1 MKAKTLPPIPI
12 AISAKGSVLDNT
24 EITGEEH
31 LKEKENLSLSSDSAF
46 REAKDLSEADLHNY
60 SLENLPT
67 SIQAE
72 ITRIIFYNQ
81 DNGYAVLKF
90 EAKDFEFT
98 GTGSF
103 NSPAVGER
111 FDLEGK
117 WVQDNKYGPQ
127 LRIDCAMVTIPTSID
142 GIEAFLSS
150 GIFAGIGKVL
160 ASRIVEMFKEQSI
173 TIMEQEPRRL
183 LMVPGIGEKNFVKI
197 EESIRQN
204 VEFRHTLLF
213 LYRFNITGA
222 LAKRIIDFYGKKTL
236 QVLQENPYNLV
247 FDMERVSFLKA
258 DEIAMKMGFN
268 KFSPLRVRCA
278 IRYVMQH
285 AENSWGF
292 TYFNEIQIFDQLNKM
307 MNISN
312 MYHGDLISESLAY
325 LCEEGLL
332 FFEDCEEQGA
342 VKRIYAL
349 HNSAMAEYTV
359 AEKISTLLKQEIST
373 SQQEIDKWI
382 DMHDMGSGIK
392 LSEAQKGAVSLAI
405 RSPIFILTGGPGVGK
420 TTTSNAIIN
429 FFWEKSKAM
438 ALCAPTG
445 RAAQRLKELCTAPI
459 TPTTIH
465 RLLKWDPVNEEFL
478 HNESNPLDIDV
489 LIMDEVSMLDVKLA
503 AKVLTAITDTTQVI
517 LLGDVDQ
524 LPPVGIGNVL
534 SDLIESG
541 MIPLVKL
548 TEVFRQAAKS
558 DIIKH
563 VHEINHGVLPKFDYS
578 IKNIIEHDPLDGPI
592 GCDCVFAP
600 YHESEDIIKSIEDF
614 VKNQIAK
621 VGNFDPLK
629 DVQILSPM
637 NVGELG
643 TEALNLRLQRV
654 FNPPKSSLADSVD
667 LSPHGSRR
675 GSKGA
680 KAGGTFLTVNGV
692 DFRKND
698 KVIQTVNDY
707 ELNVFNGDIGYI
719 DVVDYENETISVL
732 FKDGSLACYDRDK
745 ISNLKLGYAISIHK
759 SQGSEFPVVVIP
771 LSQLHHVMLQR
782 KLIYTALS
790 RAKKFALLV
799 GEYHALQMAVSNY
812 KTRPRQTQLKRW
824 LRGSS

>member
-1 MKAKTLPPIPI
+1 
-12 AISAKGSVLDNT
+12 
-24 EITGEEH
+24 
-31 LKEKENLSLSSDSAF
+31 
-46 REAKDLSEADLHNY
+46 
-60 SLENLPT
+60 
-67 SIQAE
+67 
-72 ITRIIFYNQ
+72 
-81 DNGYAVLKF
+81 
-90 EAKDFEFT
+90 
-98 GTGSF
+98 
-103 NSPAVGER
+103 
-111 FDLEGK
+111 
-117 WVQDNKYGPQ
+117 
-127 LRIDCAMVTIPTSID
+127 
-142 GIEAFLSS
+142 
-150 GIFAGIGKVL
+150 
-160 ASRIVEMFKEQSI
+160 
-173 TIMEQEPRRL
+173 
-183 LMVPGIGEKNFVKI
+183 
-197 EESIRQN
+197 
-204 VEFRHTLLF
+204 
-213 LYRFNITGA
+213 
-222 LAKRIIDFYGKKTL
+222 
-236 QVLQENPYNLV
+236 
-247 FDMERVSFLKA
+247 
-258 DEIAMKMGFN
+258 
-268 KFSPLRVRCA
+268 
-278 IRYVMQH
+278 
-285 AENSWGF
+285 
-292 TYFNEIQIFDQLNKM
+292 
-307 MNISN
+307 
-312 MYHGDLISESLAY
+312 
-325 LCEEGLL
+325 
-332 FFEDCEEQGA
+332 
-342 VKRIYAL
+342 
-349 HNSAMAEYTV
+349 
-359 AEKISTLLKQEIST
+359 
-373 SQQEIDKWI
+373 
-382 DMHDMGSGIK
+382 
-392 LSEAQKGAVSLAI
+392 
-405 RSPIFILTGGPGVGK
+405 
-420 TTTSNAIIN
+420 
-429 FFWEKSKAM
+429 
-438 ALCAPTG
+438 
-445 RAAQRLKELCTAPI
+445 
-459 TPTTIH
+459 
-465 RLLKWDPVNEEFL
+465 
-478 HNESNPLDIDV
+478 
-489 LIMDEVSMLDVKLA
+489 
-503 AKVLTAITDTTQVI
+503 
-517 LLGDVDQ
+517 
-524 LPPVGIGNVL
+524 
-534 SDLIESG
+534 

-578 IKNIIEHDPLDGPI
+578 VKNIIEHDPLDGPI